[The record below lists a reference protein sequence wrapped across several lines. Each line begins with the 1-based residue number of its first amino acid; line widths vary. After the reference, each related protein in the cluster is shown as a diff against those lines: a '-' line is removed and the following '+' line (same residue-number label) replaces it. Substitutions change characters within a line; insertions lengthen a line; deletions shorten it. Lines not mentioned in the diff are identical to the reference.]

1 MTIPLYDLL
10 NNAYL
15 LVRNNSPEKFQDF
28 INAHPV
34 YTAGI
39 EGILLGTAVTL
50 AAVYGPK
57 LIKKKMKEKNERL
70 YGNINNY
77 SNKNQEI
84 IYKSKIRTGNG
95 DKK

>member
-1 MTIPLYDLL
+1 MIPFYKTFEL
-10 NNAYL
+10 AYL
-15 LVRNNSPEKFQDF
+15 LVRDNSPEKIQEL
-28 INAHPV
+28 IKAHPV

-57 LIKKKMKEKNERL
+57 IINKQMKKRNEKL

-84 IYKSKIRTGNG
+84 IYKSKIGKG